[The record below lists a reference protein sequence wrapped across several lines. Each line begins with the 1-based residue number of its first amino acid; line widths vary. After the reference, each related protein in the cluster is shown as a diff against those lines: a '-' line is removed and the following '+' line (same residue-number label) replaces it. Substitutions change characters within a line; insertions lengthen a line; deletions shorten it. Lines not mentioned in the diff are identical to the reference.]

1 MPFEN
6 GTVNAAFFVYDGDLP
21 ENLVEIFA
29 NRRGCDESMITDEPS
44 FGWVNGSRLLDNQIT
59 EESIS
64 HGSFYYLNLRRAE
77 RKIPASYL
85 NALCQLEE
93 HAARVTRQLDFIPKK
108 LKVEIKEDIIDK
120 NLMKMPPSLSG
131 IPVVIS
137 PVDKV
142 IIVGASSTAQQD
154 LFVEHFF
161 TATGIEPIPV
171 TPGYLLEKNFQ
182 KTEMDVSVIEFAKDI
197 VDDTNI
203 GRDFLTWLW
212 YFSEVEGKVSHADYG
227 DFEVMLEGPL
237 TMSAGGESLGSAET
251 VIKNGEAPQRSAE
264 AKAALLIGKK
274 LKKAKF
280 TVTNYD
286 RIFVGNFDADKFA
299 VSSLHLPEGEKMD
312 DFNRFEERMNNL
324 IIFRAALEAF
334 FNKFIETLFADDI
347 AETQEKIQ
355 QWALERDSK

>member
-6 GTVNAAFFVYDGDLP
+6 GTVNASFFVYDGELP
-21 ENLVEIFA
+21 ENIVEIFA
-29 NRRGCDESMITDEPS
+29 NRRGCDECMINDEPN
-44 FGWVNGSRLLDNQIT
+44 FGWVNGNRLLDNRIT

-93 HAARVTRQLDFIPKK
+93 HAAQVSRQLDFVPKK
-108 LKVEIKEDIIDK
+108 LKAEIKEDIVDK

-137 PVDKV
+137 PIDKV
-142 IIVGASSTAQQD
+142 IIVGASSAAQQE

-161 TATGIEPIPV
+161 TATGIEPLLV

-182 KTEMDVSVIEFAKDI
+182 KTEVDVPVIEFAKDI

-212 YFSEVEGKVSHADYG
+212 YFSETEGKVSHETYG
-227 DFEVMLEGPL
+227 EFDIMLEGPL
-237 TMSAGGESLGSAET
+237 TMAAGGESLGSAET

-280 TVTNYD
+280 SMSNLDKVY
-286 RIFVGNFDADKFA
+286 VGNFDADKFN
-299 VSSLHLPEGEKMD
+299 VGSLRLPEGEKMD

-324 IIFRAALEAF
+324 IVFQAALEAY

-347 AETQEKIQ
+347 ADTQEKIQ